1 MKTKLHTT
9 LLTASVAL
17 ATVTGGWA
25 EDIYSSGFSSP
36 NGFVERV
43 DSGGTVSTFASGYEG
58 RGEGIAF
65 GPDGHLYVANSS
77 LNTILK
83 ISPEGVVSTFAAGG
97 LLSSPSGLAFD
108 NAGNLFVSNYAWVN
122 QAAILKITPDG
133 TMSSFASVGGG
144 GSGLAFNAGGDLFAA
159 SYAFGN
165 IWQISPGGSVAA
177 FASGGGI
184 AAPTALAFDAHGDLF
199 VSNQGYGSTS
209 PTISR
214 ITPGGSISTFWSAG
228 SFEGSYLNGLAFS
241 SNGNLFAS
249 YGNSILRISPSGV
262 STTYASGLSAPTG
275 IAVPEPSSYALLL
288 LAGSVALW
296 TFFWRK
302 RERESMPVTVAN
314 LIFVLKKKA

>member
-9 LLTASVAL
+9 LLTAFLAL
-17 ATVTGGWA
+17 ASVTGGWA

-36 NGFVERV
+36 SGFVEKV
-43 DSGGTVSTFASGYEG
+43 DSGRTVSTFASGYEG

-133 TMSSFASVGGG
+133 TMSAFASVGGG
-144 GSGLAFNAGGDLFAA
+144 GSGLAFNAAGDLFAV
-159 SYAFGN
+159 SYALGN
-165 IWQISPGGSVAA
+165 IWQISPGGSVSA

-199 VSNQGYGSTS
+199 VSNQGYGSTT

-241 SNGNLFAS
+241 SNGDLFAS
-249 YGNSILRISPSGV
+249 YGNSILRITPGGTM
-262 STTYASGLSAPTG
+262 TTHASGLSAPTG
-275 IAVPEPSSYALLL
+275 IAVPEPSTYGLLL
-288 LAGSVALW
+288 IAALVPACGLVR
-296 TFFWRK
+296 RK
-302 RERESMPVTVAN
+302 SQGLELGKLS
-314 LIFVLKKKA
+314 KKRFP